1 MSKFIR
7 WALVPVAIIVAGV
20 CGYWYGHRTTAPA
33 QAQAS
38 GDASTQPAEA
48 PVAIV
53 ATVPIRRGLIEEQ
66 VIVYGTV
73 VSQLGEVRAISV
85 AFESR
90 IGRVLVTP
98 GQQVSVG
105 TPLIAIEPSPATLL
119 ALQEAR
125 TAVDA
130 AERDL
135 KQVQQ
140 RYEQKLA
147 TNQELNA
154 AQTALLS
161 AQTKLN
167 NLLKTGAATPQQLK
181 SDTNGIV
188 SKVDVQMGQIVAAG
202 APLVEIVAEDR
213 IEVRLGIEPEDV
225 PHLKVGHGVS
235 LSLVNYGAADAVA
248 GHVRLITQRV
258 NPDTRLVDVFVALPP
273 GAKLMLD
280 GFVQGELTL
289 RAAEGL
295 IVPREAALPDDG
307 ACAVFT
313 IREGHAVKHVVHV
326 GLENDQEVQI
336 QGDDLHPGDPVV
348 VVGNYE
354 LRDGMAVEVENPP
367 AQSSTT
373 HPATAPA
380 TTATKGAAP

>member
-1 MSKFIR
+1 
-7 WALVPVAIIVAGV
+7 
-20 CGYWYGHRTTAPA
+20 
-33 QAQAS
+33 
-38 GDASTQPAEA
+38 
-48 PVAIV
+48 V
-53 ATVPIRRGLIEEQ
+53 ATVPIRRGGIEEKI
-66 VIVYGTV
+66 VVYGTV
-73 VSQLGEVRAISV
+73 VSQLGEVRAVSV

-90 IGRVLVTP
+90 IGRMLVTP
-98 GQQVSVG
+98 GQQVSVR
-105 TPLIAIEPSPATLL
+105 TPLIELEPSPATLL

-125 TAVDA
+125 NAVDS

-154 AQTALLS
+154 AQTASQS
-161 AQTKLN
+161 AQAKLN

-181 SDTNGIV
+181 SDTAGVV

-225 PHLKVGHGVS
+225 PHLKVGQAVS
-235 LSLVNYGAADAVA
+235 LSPVNYGAAGAVV

-258 NPDTRLVDVFVALPP
+258 NPDTRLVDVFASLPP

-289 RAAEGL
+289 RATEGL
-295 IVPREAALPDDG
+295 IVPRVAALPDDG
-307 ACAVFT
+307 GYAVFT
-313 IREGHAVKHVVHV
+313 VREGHAVKHVVQV
-326 GLENDQEVQI
+326 GLENDREVQI
-336 QGDDLHPGDPVV
+336 EGDDLHPGEPVV

-354 LRDGMAVEVENPP
+354 LQDGMTVEVEDRP
-367 AQSSTT
+367 AQTPAT
-373 HPATAPA
+373 RPATGPATA
-380 TTATKGAAP
+380 ATKGAVP